1 MFVKI
6 QEVYRTQNRI
16 DKIKFPL
23 THKNQTLNVKNK
35 ERELKGKGKRPSKK
49 KKVDLLELYLNSQCR
64 L

>member
-35 ERELKGKGKRPSKK
+35 ERELKGKGKRPSK
-49 KKVDLLELYLNSQCR
+49 V
-64 L
+64 